1 MNNNVCI
8 ILLILLIVYL
18 IYKISS
24 NSCDCFSVGSQTCN
38 GFTKY
43 ACDAGQ
49 RAYKCEW
56 NASTNKCEQRKIS
69 LRPENPSE
77 FLARINEAY
86 GDSNS
91 NGVFISM
98 ILDDGMDGSG
108 SVLHKD
114 IYTDT
119 YLRQHSTCCF
129 GFIWNTDWLTTN
141 SGNLVECLFSR
152 DIGSSFYPNTNCNSP
167 NFCKLA
173 NTNSRNKPDRCSAGL
188 YYFNGFK
195 KKNRDFPNPTSC
207 KQNKIYDLAK
217 MDRVE
222 FKNGKNCFT
231 YINYEMNNKA
241 YITDFNEGVFL
252 KDNIDS
258 VNYHEGINQL
268 NESEKPLPSALL
280 FIYNDNVKCTK
291 DVNYINTL
299 EGLKY
304 SFTSDTMVVK
314 AQYDRA
320 NSSIISFDTDPTT
333 LGEMPGYDKV

>member
-1 MNNNVCI
+1 
-8 ILLILLIVYL
+8 
-18 IYKISS
+18 
-24 NSCDCFSVGSQTCN
+24 
-38 GFTKY
+38 
-43 ACDAGQ
+43 
-49 RAYKCEW
+49 
-56 NASTNKCEQRKIS
+56 
-69 LRPENPSE
+69 
-77 FLARINEAY
+77 
-86 GDSNS
+86 
-91 NGVFISM
+91 
-98 ILDDGMDGSG
+98 
-108 SVLHKD
+108 
-114 IYTDT
+114 
-119 YLRQHSTCCF
+119 
-129 GFIWNTDWLTTN
+129 
-141 SGNLVECLFSR
+141 
-152 DIGSSFYPNTNCNSP
+152 
-167 NFCKLA
+167 
-173 NTNSRNKPDRCSAGL
+173 
-188 YYFNGFK
+188 
-195 KKNRDFPNPTSC
+195 
-207 KQNKIYDLAK
+207 